1 MSLSRALWFGWATAL
16 TAALFLTQAPN
27 TGYAKARL
35 VAVIVL
41 RSTPS
46 LRASAIKASRAL
58 AARIAQQDGWDA
70 RVIDPHGGQ
79 AVDAAAAA
87 GAEIYVI
94 GQYIG
99 GSPPHVAG
107 AAIKVATDERLSEFS
122 YLAPSP
128 GVIPR
133 SVSFSQLTGTG
144 LAAVPSAKVT
154 PSALALSVPSGE
166 LISVAILSDIGSRT
180 SQEGDTFGVI
190 TTEDYYYKGY
200 LILPKGSPGYGVI
213 THLKR
218 AGSFHSG
225 GELNFTVKRLVTPLR
240 TDLLVE
246 TNGATA
252 DADKQTEKNGNTFGQ
267 YLLWG
272 VGMFAQRGNDILI
285 KKGTTFHVSTLENS
299 TVPIAQTNAL
309 PAQMDPVVQLN
320 ATGQLPVPQVAAEPQ
335 LTAQPVPLATPQPAL
350 QPAVAS
356 PALQSQNVTVA
367 SVQTIGSSL
376 FQVPNSW
383 IRQKRDYGSDGMA
396 TLGFWV
402 PPGSNAA
409 GEWLSV
415 ASQPVPS
422 GLSSDQFATIT
433 LQNLQR
439 AIGDQNVHAFRTER
453 ICNGT
458 QNGWYAESITYVG
471 PRLTVT
477 EQTIGLLG
485 SDSYVATYSRP
496 EESAE
501 NPAARQALDSLCALP
516 KS

>member
-1 MSLSRALWFGWATAL
+1 MSASRAFWFGWAAAL
-16 TAALFLTQAPN
+16 TAVLFLVQTPN

-70 RVIDPHGGQ
+70 RVIDAHGRQ
-79 AVDAAAAA
+79 AADAAASV

-94 GQYIG
+94 GQYT
-99 GSPPHVAG
+99 GSSPAHVVG
-107 AAIKVATDERLSEFS
+107 AAIKVATEQRLSEFS
-122 YLAPSP
+122 YFSASP
-128 GVIPR
+128 GTIPS
-133 SVSFSQLTGTG
+133 SVSFSQITGTG
-144 LAAVPSAKVT
+144 LVAAPTAKAT
-154 PSALALSVPSGE
+154 PSAMAVSVPSGE

-218 AGSFHSG
+218 AGSFHAG
-225 GELNFTVKRLVTPLR
+225 GELNFTVKRLVTPSR
-240 TDLLVE
+240 NDLLVE

-285 KKGTTFHVSTLENS
+285 KKGTTFHVSTLENA

-309 PAQMDPVVQLN
+309 PAQLDPVVQLN

-335 LTAQPVPLATPQPAL
+335 LAVQPIAQPTAQPV
-350 QPAVAS
+350 QPAVVPP
-356 PALQSQNVTVA
+356 PAGQSQNVTVA
-367 SVQTIGSSL
+367 SVQTVGTSL

-402 PPGSNAA
+402 PPGTNAG

-415 ASQPVPS
+415 ASQTVPS
-422 GLSSDQFATIT
+422 GLTPDQFAAIT
-433 LQNLQR
+433 HQNLQR

-453 ICNGT
+453 ICTGT
-458 QNGWYAESITYVG
+458 QSGWYAESITYVG
-471 PRLTVT
+471 PRQVIT
-477 EQTIGLLG
+477 EQTIGLIG

-496 EESAE
+496 EGSAE

-516 KS
+516 KT